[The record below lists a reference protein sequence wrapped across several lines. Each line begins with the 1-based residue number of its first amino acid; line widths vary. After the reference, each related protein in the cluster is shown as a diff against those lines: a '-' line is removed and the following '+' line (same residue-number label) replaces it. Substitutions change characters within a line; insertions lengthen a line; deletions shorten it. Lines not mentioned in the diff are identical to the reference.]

1 MKTLSKV
8 QLQQVRGGN
17 ETARLAA
24 TDGSGAE
31 KTTTVTIKR
40 KK

>member
-17 ETARLAA
+17 EA
-24 TDGSGAE
+24 TGSVSTDESGAE